1 MIRGLLLQLIIIVE
15 VTADKGI
22 ITKIK
27 QISIDLHHK
36 HSKTVLQ
43 MKSLLRLKMAK
54 ITKME
59 L

>member
-43 MKSLLRLKMAK
+43 MKSPLRLKMAK
-54 ITKME
+54 ME